1 MSAIHIR
8 ELLYLEDVALQALP
22 RLHRIQFDNDEIV
35 EVFRNTTRYSALF
48 WKVFHQFPN
57 AQILPQHHI
66 SVVLN
71 GEELNTSSHRKL
83 ATNILRS
90 VVKDHN
96 LLYPEQKEPLLK
108 ALTRAQLD
116 AQKALAVI
124 TEADVI
130 SLDILD
136 FIQISSHPDVIA
148 LRESAKAGH
157 ITISYA
163 YEKAEKL
170 IRTLVIFDDNNL
182 AKAVRS
188 NMVRINQVMQCV
200 LFRGFPSEVDGTIYP
215 HANWSNYTRG
225 NRSFYQL
232 VSDSRTAAK
241 SHYYAGSALEDSEY
255 NARKFQLFSM
265 VLEHIVYQD
274 CGSTDYTP
282 WLIRGEC
289 FDESGAL
296 EYSGDLS
303 RLVGKYYCEE
313 RGGPLKV
320 LQGNEKNLISRIIYL
335 RSVHKCKHKDP
346 HAVCHV
352 CMGEMSHNFSRF
364 HNVGH
369 LSSTTLTRILTQ
381 SVLSFKHVNTSSKT
395 AKILLA
401 EAERRYLNN
410 GKDGSAIYLTAPR
423 PGYRIFLSVIRDQ
436 VPGLL
441 DLDKLS
447 DLPQVSLTR
456 IACITDIKIR
466 VVTPDGEIVEDLL
479 KTRVKS
485 EGTMMSRDF
494 LAHVA
499 KHGWVIESDNNF
511 QFDMTHWDF
520 DQALLVAQNK
530 EESVVDLVS
539 EVEKIVQSNQDLHKQ
554 RLVKEN
560 APDIV
565 LTELFEKVN
574 NKFNVNIIC
583 FEVIIYGLMCA
594 STTSFALS
602 RNAKKPVLGISRLL
616 TVHRSAGSMMAFQE
630 HRAAIFNPGYRY
642 LGHRPDSPMDVFLNP
657 QEVIEAYYGPQS

>member
-1 MSAIHIR
+1 MTPIHIR
-8 ELLYLEDVALQALP
+8 DLLYQDDAALQQLP
-22 RLHRIQFDNDEIV
+22 TRHAIQFDDGQIV

-48 WKVFHQFPN
+48 WTVLREYPN
-57 AQILPQHHI
+57 TQILPAHHI
-66 SVVLN
+66 SVVL
-71 GEELNTSSHRKL
+71 GDDELNTSSHRKL
-83 ATNILRS
+83 ATNILQS
-90 VVKDHN
+90 VVRDYN
-96 LLYPEQKEPLLK
+96 LLHPEQKEPLLQ
-108 ALTRAQLD
+108 ALTKAQSD
-116 AQKALAVI
+116 AQRVLAVI

-136 FIQISSHPDVIA
+136 FIQISSHPDFVG
-148 LRESAKAGH
+148 LRERAKAGQV
-157 ITISYA
+157 TISFA
-163 YEKAEKL
+163 YEQAEKL
-170 IRTLVIFDDNNL
+170 IRTLPVFDDNNL

-200 LFRGFPSEVDGTIYP
+200 LFRGYPSEVDGTIYG

-265 VLEHIVYQD
+265 VLERIRYED

-282 WLIRGEC
+282 WMVRGDC

-296 EYSGDLS
+296 EYSGDLP
-303 RLVGKYYCEE
+303 RLIGKYYCEE

-320 LQGNEKNLISRIIYL
+320 IKGTEKNLINRMIYL

-346 HAVCHV
+346 HAVCHI
-352 CMGEMSHNFSRF
+352 CMGEMSHNFSKH

-410 GKDGSAIYLTAPR
+410 GKDGSAIYLNRPR
-423 PGYRIFLSVIRDQ
+423 EGYRVFLSVMRDQ

-447 DLPQVSLTR
+447 DLSQVSLTR
-456 IACITDIKIR
+456 ISSITDIKIR
-466 VVTPDGEIVEDLL
+466 VITPDGEIVEDLL

-494 LAHVA
+494 LVHVA

-511 QFDMTHWDF
+511 QFDMSAWDF

-616 TVHRSAGSMMAFQE
+616 TIHRSAGSMMAFQE
-630 HRAAIFNPGYRY
+630 HKSAIFSPGYRY
-642 LGHRPDSPMDVFLNP
+642 LGYRPDSPMDVFLAP
-657 QEVIEAYYGPQS
+657 QEVVETYYGPQS

>member
-1 MSAIHIR
+1 MTPIHIR
-8 ELLYLEDVALQALP
+8 DLLYLDDAALQQLP
-22 RLHRIQFDNDEIV
+22 TRHTIQFDNGETA

-48 WKVFHQFPN
+48 WTVLKHYPN
-57 AQILPQHHI
+57 TQILPKHHI

-83 ATNILRS
+83 ATNILQS
-90 VVKDHN
+90 VVRDYN
-96 LLYPEQKEPLLK
+96 LLHPEQKEPLLQ
-108 ALTRAQLD
+108 ALTKAQSD
-116 AQKALAVI
+116 AQRVLAVI
-124 TEADVI
+124 TEPDVI

-136 FIQISSHPDVIA
+136 FIQISSHPDFVA
-148 LRESAKAGH
+148 LRERARAGQT
-157 ITISYA
+157 TISFA
-163 YEKAEKL
+163 YEQAEKL
-170 IRTLVIFDDNNL
+170 IRTLPIFDDNNL

-200 LFRGFPSEVDGTIYP
+200 LFRGYPSEVDGTIYP

-265 VLEHIVYQD
+265 VLERIHYED
-274 CGSTDYTP
+274 CGSTNYTP
-282 WLIRGEC
+282 WMVRGEC

-296 EYSGDLS
+296 EYSGDLP
-303 RLVGKYYCEE
+303 RLIGKYYCEE

-320 LQGNEKNLISRIIYL
+320 IKGTEKNLINRMIYL

-352 CMGEMSHNFSRF
+352 CMGEMSHNFSKY

-401 EAERRYLNN
+401 EAERRFLNS
-410 GKDGSAIYLTAPR
+410 GKDGSAIYLNR
-423 PGYRIFLSVIRDQ
+423 PQEGYRVFLSVMRDQ

-447 DLPQVSLTR
+447 DLSQVSLTR
-456 IACITDIKIR
+456 ISSITDIKIR
-466 VVTPDGEIVEDLL
+466 IVTPDGEIVEDLL

-494 LAHVA
+494 LVHVA

-511 QFDMTHWDF
+511 QFDMTTWDF

-530 EESVVDLVS
+530 EESVVDLVG

-616 TVHRSAGSMMAFQE
+616 TIHRSAGSMMAFQE
-630 HRAAIFNPGYRY
+630 HKSAIFSPGYRY
-642 LGHRPDSPMDVFLNP
+642 LGYRPDSPMDVFLAP

>member
-1 MSAIHIR
+1 MSAIHVR
-8 ELLYLEDVALQALP
+8 ELLYLEDAALQTLP
-22 RLHRIQFDNDEIV
+22 RLHCIQFDNDEVV

-48 WKVFHQFPN
+48 WKVFHQFPQ
-57 AQILPQHHI
+57 AKILPQHHI

-108 ALTRAQLD
+108 ALTQAQSD

-136 FIQISSHPDVIA
+136 FIQISSHPDFITI
-148 LRESAKAGH
+148 RENAKAGH
-157 ITISYA
+157 TTIPYA

-170 IRTLVIFDDNNL
+170 IRTLPVFDDNNL

-200 LFRGFPSEVDGTIYP
+200 LFRGYPSEVDGTIYA

-225 NRSFYQL
+225 NRAFYQL

-265 VLEHIVYQD
+265 VLERIVYQD

-282 WLIRGEC
+282 WMVRGEC

-296 EYSGDLS
+296 EYSGDLP
-303 RLVGKYYCEE
+303 RLIGKYYCEA
-313 RGGPLKV
+313 RGEPLKV
-320 LQGNEKNLISRIIYL
+320 IQGNEKNLLNKVIYL

-401 EAERRYLNN
+401 EAERRYLNS
-410 GKDGSAIYLTAPR
+410 GKDGSAIYLNAPQ
-423 PGYRIFLSVIRDQ
+423 PGCRVFLSVIRDQ

-441 DLDKLS
+441 DLNKLS
-447 DLPQVSLTR
+447 DLSQVSLTR
-456 IACITDIKIR
+456 ISCVTDIKIR
-466 VVTPDGEIVEDLL
+466 MVSPDGEIVEDLL

-499 KHGWVIESDNNF
+499 QHGWVVESDNNF
-511 QFDMTHWDF
+511 QFDMTHWNF
-520 DQALLVAQNK
+520 DQAILVAQNK
-530 EESVVDLVS
+530 EESVVDLVG

-630 HRAAIFNPGYRY
+630 HKAAIFNPGYRY

-657 QEVIEAYYGPQS
+657 QEVIEAYYGPLS